1 MPTRPERWCYFQDE
15 WASELLVW
23 SSALL
28 QLTVSVYFISKQ
40 VFNHLRE
47 TDTTSILTDSQQIAL
62 QSPFTSTG
70 TSAENSSTA
79 SVLDALTAESAPEPL
94 AAARHLPLPP
104 AVATQACAQ
113 VVDGRCQW
121 QCSPPQDSL
130 LIRLRG
136 WGDLHWSRSKG
147 CVLIVTLGIIK
158 RTEKK
163 NRRGNAQ

>member
-1 MPTRPERWCYFQDE
+1 MAFLK
-15 WASELLVW
+15 S
-23 SSALL
+23 
-28 QLTVSVYFISKQ
+28 
-40 VFNHLRE
+40 
-47 TDTTSILTDSQQIAL
+47 TTITPLYPAVT
-62 QSPFTSTG
+62 F
-70 TSAENSSTA
+70 
-79 SVLDALTAESAPEPL
+79 ESAPEPL

-163 NRRGNAQ
+163 NRRGSAQ